1 MTQIVFKNYIF
12 TDANKEIIS
21 ATGSLSQSLIG
32 DQLAADEFNFVV
44 QYDPAALGYY
54 IEDSTEG
61 SGFFYTADD
70 EVYCVRTDDSAE
82 IADSL
87 ANFSTAE
94 AKDAPVDIYNDG
106 VKIGRF
112 YVQKVYPIR
121 INQDGS
127 VLLQFNALSLIGLTV
142 SMDHNGGIYS
152 NAKAGDVIAEILQA
166 TKNTTKSTS
175 TLLWYDMPSGLHY
188 TIDAAVANT
197 RIDGTLPITGR
208 GRSARD
214 NLRDVL
220 LVTGASTL
228 KDTEGSV
235 RFTFNQPSEPV
246 GIESTD
252 IYTGDDYTDDDGD
265 VTVVKV
271 VANSYRAVES
281 DPVTEYESAEYVDH
295 VKVLFDE
302 PVFRVYSSQDAGVDT
317 LTIHEWG
324 PFYAI
329 VSGTGTL
336 YGMPYLNT
344 QTEYSETIREG
355 LENSRT
361 AGSGLISLLN
371 YKNVLDRMAN
381 WYQNHKVVSSGI
393 VVDGT
398 ASTGSLVSFN
408 DPMRT
413 NKTGFIQKMTFYLS
427 GIIKGDTEIVT
438 DWLPTGTGN
447 NFSLSQTLTGSG
459 TWSKAAA
466 EAAVGHPITLVR
478 FDLIGG
484 GDGGAPGEDG
494 EAGAVR
500 RGGKGGAAGSGGNPG
515 RVYSVTFEG
524 DDIPDTIT
532 FNCGEGGQ
540 PGEAGTNSTIVV
552 NGTTYSSSSGSRPAY
567 GYMDILTGIVRA
579 EKGPDGIAGGDGGT
593 YTTLEEST
601 IEGVTGKSVTYKN
614 RTWRGGTFG
623 KGYSVDIWRA
633 VKYGNTW
640 QREYTGNYAN
650 AAASSTGGAA
660 FGRNSAA
667 GTYGHVYQI
676 WNFGQT
682 SYVSEGNEAYAVG
695 VGRAVSGTSSD
706 GASALPIDDY
716 TPSLG
721 SGGAGGNGGGGGG
734 SKNPSTGAG
743 GYKWTGSTYEAITG
757 TNSEGHAGAGGA
769 GSLGTAGGNGFI
781 NAYI

>member
-32 DQLAADEFNFVV
+32 DQLAADEFNFIV

-70 EVYCVRTDDSAE
+70 EVYCVRTDDAAE
-82 IADSL
+82 IADSM
-87 ANFSTAE
+87 ANFSTGQ

-112 YVQKVYPIR
+112 YVQKVYPLR

-142 SMDHNGGIYS
+142 SMDHNGGYYS

-197 RIDGTLPITGR
+197 RIDGPLPITGR

-220 LVTGASTL
+220 MVTGASTL

-252 IYTGDDYTDDDGD
+252 IYMGDAYTDDDSD

-381 WYQNHKVVSSGI
+381 WYQNHKVVSNSI
-393 VVDGT
+393 VVDGA

-438 DWLPTGTGN
+438 DWQPTGTGN
-447 NFSLSQTLTGSG
+447 NFTLSQTLTGSG

-484 GDGGAPGEDG
+484 GSGGAPGEDG
-494 EAGAVR
+494 EAGAAN
-500 RGGKGGAAGSGGNPG
+500 RGGKGGGPGTGGNPG

-524 DDIPDTIT
+524 DDIPATIT

-540 PGEAGTNSTIVV
+540 PGEDGTNTTIVV
-552 NGTTYSSSSGSRPAY
+552 NGTTYSSSSGTRPAY
-567 GYMDILTGIVRA
+567 GYMDILTGTVRA
-579 EKGPDGIAGGDGGT
+579 EKGPDGIAGGDGGVWT
-593 YTTLEEST
+593 RGSSASEW
-601 IEGVTGKSVTYKN
+601 IGQRVTYKD
-614 RTWRGGTFG
+614 RTWNAGVFGAHVGVTRYGVQRSTSGRWTVNYNQSTAVLAPGGC
-623 KGYSVDIWRA
+623 S
-633 VKYGNTW
+633 
-640 QREYTGNYAN
+640 
-650 AAASSTGGAA
+650 GGAA
-660 FGRNSAA
+660 FGARSADASGGALGIEHYLNSQ
-667 GTYGHVYQI
+667 V
-676 WNFGQT
+676 
-682 SYVSEGNEAYAVG
+682 VG
-695 VGRAVSGTSSD
+695 VNMTGAGNSTA

-734 SKNPSTGAG
+734 SRNTGYGAG
-743 GYKWTGSTYEAITG
+743 GYHYNTVDQIWEGIEDPYNNPGS
-757 TNSEGHAGAGGA
+757 AGPGGS